1 MMIKLKL
8 TVEEIHVYTSK
19 KKRHTQC
26 VTQLVD
32 KKHQSSKMSLGG
44 AF

>member
-26 VTQLVD
+26 VTIVNVKYSGL
-32 KKHQSSKMSLGG
+32 
-44 AF
+44 